1 MRILAAAIV
10 FLAVA
15 LPGAGSAAPAP
26 PVPSPSPSPTA
37 NSFTVAGFVRS
48 TDYTVQ
54 TQTNPANGGPRIPSY
69 YPSYTADANLRLNYR
84 FGESPV
90 SVGVSYLNAQAIG
103 SCSTPAPPAGSTC
116 INAANNLPGFPIS
129 TFMEAYIQYS
139 GTRLLARVGN
149 HVIDTP
155 WATSATGAHIDP
167 SSFQGLDVRYSLGSQ
182 FTIEGADYVRF
193 KPSELG
199 GFQRTTLLTGFPL
212 GATGLA
218 NNIYDPSGLTIQ
230 TNGFMYGHAGY
241 ASTNGFAAN
250 AYVYGMQNIANILWF
265 DANFPLGTSKFK
277 PFVKLQGGSE
287 SNAGSAVIGKID
299 SSVFGV
305 QAGVNLTPRFS
316 LTAGYDGIPLHTDT
330 VTLPAGYTC
339 PAGAT
344 AGAGVIAVNS
354 QLTTASLPYF
364 LPNGGTGNC
373 SMNANGT
380 ANLYDGG
387 WASPYTDSYGIDP
400 LFTTP
405 TTVGMV
411 DRRSPGNAVTA
422 RITYTN
428 PTKQFTSYVSRTYFD
443 YSTPAYVQ
451 STYETD
457 IDALYY
463 FKPISTGPYR
473 GLLFHYR
480 YAVQTQSGSATYNGI
495 PQLTYNR
502 FQLEYDF

>member
-1 MRILAAAIV
+1 MAAAIA

-15 LPGAGSAAPAP
+15 LPGVGSAAPAP

-37 NSFTVAGFVRS
+37 SAFTFAGFVRS
-48 TDYTVQ
+48 TDYTIE

-69 YPSYTADANLRLNYR
+69 YPSYSADAELRLNYR
-84 FGESPV
+84 LGASPV
-90 SVGVSYLNAQAIG
+90 SLGITYLNAQALG
-103 SCSTPAPPAGSTC
+103 SCSTPPPPAESTC
-116 INAANNLPGFPIS
+116 INSTNNLTAYPIS
-129 TFMEAYIQYS
+129 TFLEAYAQYS
-139 GTRLLARVGN
+139 DGRLFARLGN
-149 HVIDTP
+149 QRINTP
-155 WATSATGAHIDP
+155 WATSATNAHIDP
-167 SSFQGLDVRYSLGSQ
+167 SSFQGLDIRYSLGHG
-182 FTIEGADYVRF
+182 FTLEASDYVRF
-193 KPSELG
+193 KPSEEG
-199 GFQRTTLLTGFPL
+199 GFQRITLLTGDPL
-212 GATGLA
+212 GAAGLA
-218 NNIYDPSGLTIQ
+218 NNIYNPSGLTIQ
-230 TNGFMYGHAGY
+230 TNGFVYGSAGY
-241 ASTNGFAAN
+241 AAAAGLAAN
-250 AYVYGMQNIANILWF
+250 IYVYGIQNIANILWF

-287 SNAGSAVIGKID
+287 TNAGTAVIGKID

-339 PAGAT
+339 PAGGT

-373 SMNANGT
+373 SMNANGM

-480 YAVQTQSGSATYNGI
+480 YAIQTQSGSATYTGT

>member
-1 MRILAAAIV
+1 LAAAIV

-316 LTAGYDGIPLHTDT
+316 LTAGYDGIPLHTDR

>member
-1 MRILAAAIV
+1 
-10 FLAVA
+10 
-15 LPGAGSAAPAP
+15 
-26 PVPSPSPSPTA
+26 
-37 NSFTVAGFVRS
+37 
-48 TDYTVQ
+48 
-54 TQTNPANGGPRIPSY
+54 
-69 YPSYTADANLRLNYR
+69 
-84 FGESPV
+84 
-90 SVGVSYLNAQAIG
+90 
-103 SCSTPAPPAGSTC
+103 
-116 INAANNLPGFPIS
+116 
-129 TFMEAYIQYS
+129 
-139 GTRLLARVGN
+139 
-149 HVIDTP
+149 VIDTP

-316 LTAGYDGIPLHTDT
+316 LTAGYDGIPLHTDR

-339 PAGAT
+339 PAGGT

-373 SMNANGT
+373 SMNANGM